1 MEDVALKVMGKSQE
15 PEALPEEEQDIE
27 EDGGMLMGGM

>member
-1 MEDVALKVMGKSQE
+1 MGKAQE
-15 PEALPEEEQDIE
+15 PEMLPEEEQDIE